1 VNAVTTSESS
11 RKSLKILAVC
21 LATVA
26 GYADAYGYLTFTT
39 FVSFMSGNT
48 THAGYNFG
56 LLTYKAA
63 LPAVCAILS
72 FVIGVFAGTLLSSSR
87 ARHSR
92 RLLFLSIACLLA
104 LYIAA
109 FHLGAVT
116 TFPGI
121 ALLSFTMG
129 VMNTA
134 LSRLGMQT
142 VNITFVTGTLNQ
154 IGGHLALAARREPLS
169 DAENKG
175 DTHFRRAMMLSL
187 IWGGFLGGALLGG
200 AATSLLREWML
211 VIPLLIMLAL
221 ALVGPSRYTS
231 D

>member
-1 VNAVTTSESS
+1 MNAVTTSESS
-11 RKSLKILAVC
+11 RKNLKILAVC

-26 GYADAYGYLTFTT
+26 GYVDAYGYLTFTT

-48 THAGYNFG
+48 THAGYNIG
-56 LLTYKAA
+56 LRTYHAA
-63 LPAVCAILS
+63 LPAVCAILF
-72 FVIGVFAGTLLSSSR
+72 FVTGVFAGTLLTSSR

-92 RLLFLSIACLLA
+92 RLLYLSITCLLA

-109 FHLGAVT
+109 FHLGALS

-134 LSRLGMQT
+134 LSRVGMQT
-142 VNITFVTGTLNQ
+142 VNLTFVTGTLNQ
-154 IGGHLALAARREPLS
+154 IGGHLALAAKRERLS
-169 DAENKG
+169 AAESEG

-187 IWGGFLGGALLGG
+187 IWGGFLGGAVLGG

-211 VIPLLIMLAL
+211 LIPLLIMLVL
-221 ALVGPSRYTS
+221 ALIGPAR
-231 D
+231 